1 MAADSREEIMTQ
13 VSFITE
19 AARQTPVHNS
29 TDVLVAGAGPAGAM
43 AAIAAARAGA
53 SVQLI
58 ETAGCLGGIWTAG
71 LLSWV
76 LDASN
81 KPGLVAEFA
90 ERAAAHWGEWH
101 GDDFL
106 TRPEVCKLVLERLC
120 LEAHVSIRL
129 HTRVVAAH
137 TDGRRITHVVTES
150 KSGREAWAAQAFIDA
165 TGDGDLGAL
174 AGCGWE
180 YANPDT
186 GKAQPFSLI
195 GLVGGVELDAVAD
208 CVRMVAES
216 RGLGS
221 PKSNLLAELQRAGLD
236 PSYRGPFMAHLGH
249 GLYVIMWNHEYGVRA
264 FDADDVTRATVAA
277 RAELH
282 HLVNGL
288 RAMGGRWQNL
298 HLIVT
303 ADQIGTREGRR
314 IRGRYTITAD
324 DLRNGA
330 RFEDAVCKARFGF
343 DVHATDPVHGKR
355 GEGVG
360 PAQPYDIPLRA
371 LIAADL
377 DNLFLAGRCL
387 SGDFLAHSS
396 YRVTGNAA
404 ATGEAAGMAA
414 AQLACRRSS
423 LIR

>member
-1 MAADSREEIMTQ
+1 MTQ
-13 VSFITE
+13 ASFITE
-19 AARQTPVHNS
+19 DARQTPVHNS

-43 AAIAAARAGA
+43 AAVAAARAGA

-58 ETAGCLGGIWTAG
+58 ESAGCLGGIWTAG

-90 ERAAAHWGEWH
+90 KRAAALGGDWH
-101 GDDFL
+101 GQHFL
-106 TRPEVCKLVLERLC
+106 TRPEVCKLVLEQLC
-120 LEAHVSIRL
+120 REARVSIRL
-129 HTRVVAAH
+129 HTRVVAAR
-137 TDGRRITHVVTES
+137 TEDRRITHVVTES
-150 KSGREAWAAQAFIDA
+150 KSGREAWAAQTFIDA

-174 AGCGWE
+174 AGCGWD

-195 GLVGGVELDAVAD
+195 GLVGGMDLEAVAD
-208 CVRMVAES
+208 CVRLVANA

-221 PKSNLLAELQRAGLD
+221 PKSNLLAEMQRAGLD
-236 PSYRGPFMAHLGH
+236 PSYHSPFMAHLGH
-249 GLYVIMWNHEYGVRA
+249 GLFVIMWNHEYGVRA
-264 FDADDVTRATVAA
+264 FDADDVTQATLAA

-282 HLVNGL
+282 RLVNGL

-298 HLIVT
+298 QLIAT

-314 IRGRYTITAD
+314 LRGRTTITAD

-330 RFEDAVCKARFGF
+330 RFEDAVCQARFDF
-343 DVHATDPVHGKR
+343 DVHATDPEHGKH
-355 GEGVG
+355 GEHVG
-360 PAQPYDIPLRA
+360 QAQPYDIPLRA

-396 YRVTGNAA
+396 YRVSGNAA
-404 ATGEAAGMAA
+404 ATGEAAGIAA
-414 AQLACRRSS
+414 AQLAASGPR
-423 LIR
+423 